1 MNKPTTPQVI
11 ESMAAHLMELLPHH
25 DTWHAVALRAHRE
38 LAGWS
43 GLDLPA
49 RHGGAAWC
57 ATDMA
62 RLFCLCGR
70 RDAELRDLVGAGHA
84 RLLALVPT
92 RRFDAVLSAVARS
105 AAYCAAAITEPDVG
119 SDLRALMTTP
129 SPVDGGYVLDGTKQH
144 ISRIG
149 ECTHFVVFA
158 AVRRPT
164 KNPLITTFLIPRDS
178 PGLEIEPMRPSGLG
192 AALWGRVFLR
202 HVNVPLASRIGGEG
216 QGLSLFKRS
225 LLLLAYHDGRAGR
238 RQRSGGYR
246 SDGRLDEEP
255 TRLRRTYRQV
265 FAPAAG
271 NGALDRSPE
280 NGLAAC

>member
-25 DTWHAVALRAHRE
+25 DTWPPVALRAHRE

-49 RHGGAAWC
+49 RHGGAA
-57 ATDMA
+57 
-62 RLFCLCGR
+62 
-70 RDAELRDLVGAGHA
+70 LRDLVGAGHA

-92 RRFDAVLSAVARS
+92 RRFDVVLSAVARS
-105 AAYCAAAITEPDVG
+105 AAYCAVAITEPDGG
-119 SDLRALMTTP
+119 SDLRALVTTA

-149 ECTHFVVFA
+149 ECTHFIVFA
-158 AVRRPT
+158 AVRRPA

-216 QGLSLFKRS
+216 QGLSLFKRHFC
-225 LLLLAYHDGRAGR
+225 Y
-238 RQRSGGYR
+238 
-246 SDGRLDEEP
+246 
-255 TRLRRTYRQV
+255 
-265 FAPAAG
+265 
-271 NGALDRSPE
+271 
-280 NGLAAC
+280 

>member
-1 MNKPTTPQVI
+1 MNKPTTPLVI

-25 DTWHAVALRAHRE
+25 DTWHPVALRAHRE

-92 RRFDAVLSAVARS
+92 RRLDAVLSAVARS
-105 AAYCAAAITEPDVG
+105 AAYCAVAITEPDVG
-119 SDLRALMTTP
+119 SDLWALVTTA
-129 SPVDGGYVLDGTKQH
+129 SPVDGGYVLGGTNQH

-149 ECTHFVVFA
+149 ECTHFIVFA

-202 HVNVPLASRIGGEG
+202 HVNVPLTSRIGGEG
-216 QGLSLFKRS
+216 QGLSLF
-225 LLLLAYHDGRAGR
+225 
-238 RQRSGGYR
+238 
-246 SDGRLDEEP
+246 
-255 TRLRRTYRQV
+255 TRHFCYCV
-265 FAPAAG
+265 P
-271 NGALDRSPE
+271 
-280 NGLAAC
+280 